1 MSATTPY
8 PSLFA
13 PFTLAG
19 RPLKNRIVHA
29 AMNTHMADNTRVTAA
44 LIQYHVNRARGG
56 AAMIVTEPIS
66 LAHHQNVYYRS
77 RGYNDDNLDMLKR
90 WADGVESH
98 DCRLLGQLQDP
109 GRGRHN
115 TGLVADAI
123 SASALPD
130 DLSWTMPRALSTSNI
145 RAMTADFT
153 QSVQR
158 LQRCGFSGIEI
169 SAGHGHLFH
178 QFLSPWMNVR
188 DDEYG
193 CDVEGRTRFLRELV
207 SALRAACG
215 KSFIIGLKLPGN
227 DYAKGG
233 VDPVEAAKIAV
244 RVTRSNEVDYVN
256 FVQGT
261 HGLAL
266 EWHLPDSHGP
276 RMPYLGLFRE
286 LRSAIPNVPLLAL
299 GRITEPAEADA
310 IIKSGDAEL
319 VGLGRPLLA
328 DPAWP
333 LKARANRASDIR
345 YCTWCNICWDNINTR
360 LKEMACVNNPRV
372 AAPDE
377 TDWWPARAPQSKR
390 VVVVGTGVAGLEA
403 AWIAA
408 ARGHNV
414 TAFGRGADGGGK
426 TRLHAQL
433 PGSAPLSAI
442 FDYQLAAAKKAGV
455 RFQFNVTASADQII
469 ALKPG
474 TVVLAAGAHM
484 VAPQWLPSAA
494 QKAGHVRDLRSA
506 IAGLLRAPA
515 QQKGSAVIYDMDHTE
530 ATYAAAEFLRTL
542 FDRVVIIT
550 PRETVAQATAIVTHQ
565 GIVRRLREQRISVVP
580 LAEPRIGNDWAGG
593 RLEYADLIT
602 NETSAIDDVAF
613 FAYSTPR
620 MPNDE
625 LAAPLRAAGIE
636 VRMIGDCRAPRG
648 LLVATAEG
656 HAAGN
661 EV

>member
-1 MSATTPY
+1 MPTPY
-8 PSLFA
+8 PALFS
-13 PFTLAG
+13 PFKLAG

-29 AMNTHMADNTRVTAA
+29 SMNTHMADDTRVTEA

-77 RGYNDDNLDMLKR
+77 RGYNDDNLDLLKR
-90 WADGVESH
+90 WADGVESQ

-130 DLSWTMPRALSTSNI
+130 DLSWTMPRALSPTEI

-178 QFLSPWMNVR
+178 QFLSPWMNTR
-188 DDEYG
+188 EDEYG
-193 CDVEGRTRFLRELV
+193 GNVEGRTRFLRELV

-215 KSFIIGLKLPGN
+215 KGFIIGLKLPGN
-227 DYAKGG
+227 DYAKDG
-233 VDPVEAAKIAV
+233 VDPAEAAKIAV
-244 RVTRSNEVDYVN
+244 RVTQSNEVDYVN

-276 RMPYLGLFRE
+276 RMPYLGLFRQ
-286 LRSAIPNVPLLAL
+286 LRRVIPHVPLLAL
-299 GRITEPAEADA
+299 GRISEPAEAEA
-310 IIKSGDAEL
+310 ILESGQAEL
-319 VGLGRPLLA
+319 IGLGRALLA

-333 LKARANRASDIR
+333 MKARENREREIR
-345 YCTWCNICWDNINTR
+345 YCTWCNICWDTINTK
-360 LKEMACVNNPRV
+360 LKPMACVNNPRV
-372 AAPDE
+372 ALADE

-408 ARGHNV
+408 ARGHEV
-414 TAFGRGADGGGK
+414 TAFGCGAEAGGK
-426 TRLHAQL
+426 TRWHAQL

-442 FDYQLAAAKKAGV
+442 VDYQLAAAKKAGV
-455 RFQFNVTASADQII
+455 RFEFGVTASAEQII
-469 ALKPG
+469 ALKPAS
-474 TVVLAAGAHM
+474 VVLAAGARM
-484 VAPQWLPSAA
+484 VAPQWMPATM
-494 QKAGHVRDLRSA
+494 QKSGRVRDLRSA
-506 IAGLLRAPA
+506 IADLLRAPIE
-515 QQKGSAVIYDMDHTE
+515 QQGSAVIFDMDHTE

-542 FDRVVIIT
+542 FDRVVIVT
-550 PRETVAQATAIVTHQ
+550 PRETIAQATAIVTHQ
-565 GIVRRLREQRISVVP
+565 GIVRRLREQHIEVVP
-580 LAEPRIGNDWAGG
+580 LAEPRMTGDWAGG
-593 RLEYADLIT
+593 TLEYADMIT
-602 NETSAIDDVAF
+602 GDTGTISNLAF
-613 FAYSTPR
+613 FAWSTPR
-620 MPNDE
+620 TPNDE
-625 LAAPLRAAGIE
+625 LAAPLRAAGID
-636 VRMIGDCRAPRG
+636 VRVVGDCRAPRG
-648 LLVATAEG
+648 LLVATTEG

-661 EV
+661 AV